1 MLRALVVTKLFFLI
15 SAMVDLKEE
24 MKRRMAE
31 AKAKTAGNLAKVGAH
46 SCGFVLMSGRGI
58 VCCVGAV
65 V

>member
-1 MLRALVVTKLFFLI
+1 MA
-15 SAMVDLKEE
+15 DLKEE

-31 AKAKTAGNLAKVGAH
+31 AKAKTAANLAKVGAH
-46 SCGFVLMSGRGI
+46 SCGCALIGRGI